1 MTRVRDYFSFA
12 IWFAGLG
19 YIVMWLLGSPNHLVL
34 PPALHAIGAA
44 AAVLI
49 PVRLLLRIV
58 KRRRAAAGAV
68 PVTATGQ
75 PATVLRPPRRKASYP
90 IRTVQPRSH
99 FGLRGV
105 PH

>member
-1 MTRVRDYFSFA
+1 MTRVWDHISFA

-19 YIVMWLLGSPNHLVL
+19 YIVMWLLGAPNHFEL
-34 PPALHAIGAA
+34 PPALHAIGLLAA
-44 AAVLI
+44 ALI

-58 KRRRAAAGAV
+58 KRRRA
-68 PVTATGQ
+68 VTAVDKCQ
-75 PATVLRPPRRKASYP
+75 SAAILRPRRRKATYP
-90 IRTVQPRSH
+90 VRAVKPRSH

>member
-1 MTRVRDYFSFA
+1 MTRVWDCISFA

-19 YIVMWLLGSPNHLVL
+19 YIVMWLLGSPGHLVL
-34 PPALHAIGAA
+34 PPALHAIGVAA
-44 AAVLI
+44 AMLI

-58 KRRRAAAGAV
+58 KRRRAGPGVV
-68 PVTATGQ
+68 PVVDTRQSA
-75 PATVLRPPRRKASYP
+75 VILRPPRRKATYP
-90 IRTVQPRSH
+90 IRAVKPRSH

>member
-1 MTRVRDYFSFA
+1 MTRVRDYISFA

-19 YIVMWLLGSPNHLVL
+19 YIVLWLLGSPDHLVL
-34 PPALHAIGAA
+34 PPALHAIGVAA
-44 AAVLI
+44 ALLI
-49 PVRLLLRIV
+49 PVRLLSRMV

-68 PVTATGQ
+68 PGTEARQPTA
-75 PATVLRPPRRKASYP
+75 VLRPLRRTASYP
-90 IRTVQPRSH
+90 IRTVKPRSH

>member
-1 MTRVRDYFSFA
+1 MTRVWDYISFA
-12 IWFAGLG
+12 IWFSGLG
-19 YIVMWLLGSPNHLVL
+19 YIVLWLLGSPNHLVL
-34 PPALHAIGAA
+34 PPALHAIGVA

-58 KRRRAAAGAV
+58 KRRRAAGAS
-68 PVTATGQ
+68 PAIHARQ
-75 PATVLRPPRRKASYP
+75 PAAVLRPLRRKASYP
-90 IRTVQPRSH
+90 IRTVKPRSH

>member
-19 YIVMWLLGSPNHLVL
+19 YIVMRLLGSPNHLVL

-68 PVTATGQ
+68 PATATGQ
-75 PATVLRPPRRKASYP
+75 PATVLRPLRRKASYP
-90 IRTVQPRSH
+90 IRTVKPRHH

>member
-1 MTRVRDYFSFA
+1 MTRVWDYISFA

-19 YIVMWLLGSPNHLVL
+19 YIVMWLLGSPDHLML
-34 PPALHAIGAA
+34 PPALHAIGMA
-44 AAVLI
+44 AAVLV

-58 KRRRAAAGAV
+58 KRRRARAGHRAR
-68 PVTATGQ
+68 Q
-75 PATVLRPPRRKASYP
+75 PAVVLRPPRRKATYP
-90 IRTVQPRSH
+90 VRAVKPRSH